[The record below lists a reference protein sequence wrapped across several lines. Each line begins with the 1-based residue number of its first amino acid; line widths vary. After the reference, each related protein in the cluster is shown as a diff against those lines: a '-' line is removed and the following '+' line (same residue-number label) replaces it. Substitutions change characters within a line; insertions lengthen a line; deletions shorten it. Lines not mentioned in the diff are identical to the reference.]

1 MTARKHVQNNSTFS
15 VWKNKIKQQTSTNC
29 FYAKCDWQERGVL
42 VWKEECHVEEKQL
55 AGWTRNIT
63 LSFWITENRLNAFSL
78 KALSI
83 VFRWKPS
90 SPNACQSFGRLVGFA
105 ICLSCWFFFH
115 RKCSVNTHYIISEF
129 LRGPEQ
135 VVQWSFFRNVLGLM
149 QLLLKNIGFLEGN
162 SVSQIKSSSYI
173 RKNRGIK
180 TSKQKKE
187 KLNEGIGRVCA

>member
-1 MTARKHVQNNSTFS
+1 MTASKHVQNNSTFS

-105 ICLSCWFFFH
+105 MCLVFFPEKMQCKHTLHHKWVFERTWTSCPVKLFQ
-115 RKCSVNTHYIISEF
+115 KCSWFDAT
-129 LRGPEQ
+129 L
-135 VVQWSFFRNVLGLM
+135 
-149 QLLLKNIGFLEGN
+149 
-162 SVSQIKSSSYI
+162 
-173 RKNRGIK
+173 
-180 TSKQKKE
+180 
-187 KLNEGIGRVCA
+187 A